1 MQSIRRIYDSIFT
14 KKLLR
19 SQNVTTDYSSMPSA
33 QEEMERQKKEGR
45 IHLHNFKEKAV
56 EKEIGREA
64 KEHVQHN
71 LHLL

>member
-1 MQSIRRIYDSIFT
+1 
-14 KKLLR
+14 
-19 SQNVTTDYSSMPSA
+19 MPSA
-33 QEEMERQKKEGR
+33 QEEMEREKKEGR
-45 IHLHNFKEKAV
+45 INLHNFKVEAV

>member
-1 MQSIRRIYDSIFT
+1 MTQLSQAT
-14 KKLLR
+14 VLW
-19 SQNVTTDYSSMPSA
+19 SQNETTDYSSMPSA
-33 QEEMERQKKEGR
+33 QEEMGRKNKEGR

-64 KEHVQHN
+64 KEHVHHN